1 MKPVTDAPYR
11 SHVAPPVPP
20 VNPQTRSAAA
30 VAALL
35 VGCTAMAVLTA
46 WWCVWVGEQ
55 FPIRVY

>member
-1 MKPVTDAPYR
+1 MKTVSDAPYR
-11 SHVAPPVPP
+11 TNVPP
-20 VNPQTRSAAA
+20 PAPRAPESSRAATS

-35 VGCTAMAVLTA
+35 VGCTAMVVLTA